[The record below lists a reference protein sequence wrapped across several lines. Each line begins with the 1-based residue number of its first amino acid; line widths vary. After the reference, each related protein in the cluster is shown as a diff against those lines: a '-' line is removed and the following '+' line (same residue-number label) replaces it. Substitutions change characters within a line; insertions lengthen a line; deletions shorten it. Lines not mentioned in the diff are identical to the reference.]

1 MRISNA
7 VLLERWRWS
16 TGLGLGGLCGSLM
29 VLDMKLKTMAG
40 VGCTADLQALSTAN
54 QFRAALFAWT
64 PPPYA
69 LRAGFSLGLDY
80 LLMPLYAASF
90 FYSGIIAAEHF
101 APRPG
106 RLRRML
112 ALAAMVPLAG
122 ALCDACENALQLFM
136 MLDGPTDDLAH
147 IAFAVSNAKT
157 VALTVGGVL
166 LLGALF
172 VRFGPRRTPQE
183 PPITL

>member
-1 MRISNA
+1 MRISK
-7 VLLERWRWS
+7 VSLWTRWRWS
-16 TGLGLGGLCGSLM
+16 TGLGLVVFAVLAGLDL
-29 VLDMKLKTMAG
+29 KLKAMAG
-40 VGCTADLQALSTAN
+40 VGTADIQSFSSAA
-54 QFRAALFAWT
+54 QFRAAFWAWSQQ
-64 PPPYA
+64 PYA
-69 LRAGFSLGLDY
+69 MLAGFNLGLDY

-90 FYSGIIAAEHF
+90 FYSGIITADHF

-122 ALCDACENALQLFM
+122 AICDAIENALQLFM
-136 MLDGPTDDLAH
+136 MLNGPTDALAR
-147 IAFAVSNAKT
+147 IAFTVSNAKT
-157 VALTVGGVL
+157 VALTIGGVL

-172 VRFGPRRTPQE
+172 VRFGPRRMTAE